1 MSLGLAI
8 SAILTLLSPLCSD
21 VSPYLLAVNR
31 FFIGICYGPNPAI
44 YQCLFAAWSPEDEL
58 GILTTV
64 AYSGSLVGG
73 MLCLVLSGWLS
84 ENLGWRSIFYVSGA
98 LVLLLPP
105 LWIFLVRNTP
115 GDHPWL
121 SNYERE
127 LLKDNM
133 NIKTQKDLRSLHT
146 KDGIPPLVL
155 LGIIFA
161 DCDQTTVI
169 VLWIILGF
177 FLSGTMLSC
186 VLTTIDLA
194 PNHTVFIKYFT
205 LFTAAVNGMM
215 ALSTLA
221 GSIEPSVTSAF
232 IKTGNGWDKTFY
244 LTIAISVVS
253 CILFL
258 LFMTAEPQP
267 WNFSEDQIMMGEP
280 QPWNFSEDK
289 RESIASNGD
298 IEGIDESKV
307 NDGEKHHSPLPFK
320 LTDRKASIFTPY

>member
-1 MSLGLAI
+1 MSLVSSLIFGI
-8 SAILTLLSPLCSD
+8 SSDIIIKRNYLSKTNSRKL
-21 VSPYLLAVNR
+21 
-31 FFIGICYGPNPAI
+31 FHFIG
-44 YQCLFAAWSPEDEL
+44 
-58 GILTTV
+58 T
-64 AYSGSLVGG
+64 
-73 MLCLVLSGWLS
+73 
-84 ENLGWRSIFYVSGA
+84 
-98 LVLLLPP
+98 
-105 LWIFLVRNTP
+105 
-115 GDHPWL
+115 
-121 SNYERE
+121 
-127 LLKDNM
+127 
-133 NIKTQKDLRSLHT
+133 
-146 KDGIPPLVL
+146 GIPPFLL

-169 VLWIILGF
+169 VLWTILGF

-194 PNHTVFIKYFT
+194 PNH
-205 LFTAAVNGMM
+205 TAAVNGMM

-232 IKTGNGWDKTFY
+232 IKSGNGWDKTFY

-267 WNFSEDQIMMGEP
+267 WNFIEDQIMMEEP
-280 QPWNFSEDK
+280 QPWNFSEDHIIMAEPQPWNLSEDK
-289 RESIASNGD
+289 RESIASNGE
-298 IEGIDESKV
+298 IERMEESKA